1 MTRGRGRSIGWQL
14 AGLPVLAV
22 IAGACGYVPGLPPA
36 VDMPAGAGHRM
47 SIDQVQQAVQMSV
60 AKDAQALGR
69 VLRPF
74 HVTSLR
80 LVAPFEPV
88 GTAGPDGHASSMTFS
103 TDTTSWVVHAQG
115 TFRDC
120 ASTCMTYTEAV
131 LVVDDARG
139 VIVGREADG
148 PMTLDA
154 TTR

>member
-1 MTRGRGRSIGWQL
+1 MTRRPGRSMASRL
-14 AGLPVLAV
+14 AALPIAAV
-22 IAGACGYVPGLPPA
+22 IAGGCGYLPGLPPA
-36 VDMPAGAGHRM
+36 VDVPPDAAHRM

-88 GTAGPDGHASSMTFS
+88 GTAGPDGQASSMTFS
-103 TDTTSWVVHAQG
+103 TDTTSWVVHAEG

-120 ASTCMTYTEAV
+120 ASTCMTYTAAV

-139 VIVGREADG
+139 VILGREADG
-148 PMTLDA
+148 PMTLDM
-154 TTR
+154 TRG